1 MQRGEQPHRLRTLV
15 AETRARGDRVVF
27 LAGQGLVP
35 GGPGGWLVERPRGGP
50 VEEWRAVLP
59 LVERALTALRE
70 PPLLA
75 RLLAEALER
84 GLVDRVIYFGVD
96 GVLARLAPGD
106 AVLELYGSVIR
117 GKCTRCGR
125 RHPVAEPPRGGAP
138 RCRECGAPLAPDIVW
153 RGELPRQRVVSEA
166 VYEAT
171 TAGLLL
177 ACCLEGDM
185 LASTL
190 AASATRFTRLI
201 LLGEDPVLGSI
212 AHARLRDPLEELRLL
227 LGQERQ

>member
-1 MQRGEQPHRLRTLV
+1 M
-15 AETRARGDRVVF
+15 
-27 LAGQGLVP
+27 
-35 GGPGGWLVERPRGGP
+35 
-50 VEEWRAVLP
+50 EEWRAVLP